1 MYVFTSHAPMDID
14 CHVNTLIG
22 DHSIF
27 AEEVKALEHDD
38 PEAAMES
45 LQDVTSLESELEE
58 PSKYK
63 SGEERS
69 HSGRRWFHKVRFKVR
84 LSRRS
89 KVAAEKVTK
98 YGETFKLGNSKFLY
112 TRRSKYTRGLTVR
125 WYYYKVRK
133 RKEHNIGCDAQS
145 EHELQHGINEDST
158 SVKGTLR
165 GTESGRRNPW
175 KKKKKRHKKLKKIL
189 EKQWG
194 NKAEKG
200 PWDGFRRD
208 YVVGEILEAS
218 RVPGRLRNETAKA
231 ILTAEGEQLDHK
243 GNEIWSSVKTVGENR
258 PSKFYLAS
266 QVWKPG
272 GKSDKDV
279 QPVDVHYTFINGR
292 EWDILETL
300 YPSIEELDP
309 YLELYVWDPGQA
321 EVAKR
326 LLELLK
332 ISHSKKILVK
342 GVEALEQEQL
352 KRAESDNTSPC
363 YAWNPGG
370 SVRGHLDGVPRLQCG
385 GSDMFW
391 SRHFQRSDKV
401 RKPLKFNL
409 GEDETEVG

>member
-1 MYVFTSHAPMDID
+1 MSSPANKRPSGSDGGVLPTSTVSNGGGGRVGRGALPRGRQMQKTFNNIKITILCGFITILVLRGTIGVGNLDSSNAYA
-14 CHVNTLIG
+14 VNQNIIEETNRILAEIRS
-22 DHSIF
+22 DSDPTDLDSDTTHSIYW
-27 AEEVKALEHDD
+27 VN
-38 PEAAMES
+38 
-45 LQDVTSLESELEE
+45 
-58 PSKYK
+58 
-63 SGEERS
+63 S
-69 HSGRRWFHKVRFKVR
+69 HGP
-84 LSRRS
+84 LN
-89 KVAAEKVTK
+89 
-98 YGETFKLGNSKFLY
+98 YL
-112 TRRSKYTRGLTVR
+112 
-125 WYYYKVRK
+125 
-133 RKEHNIGCDAQS
+133 S

-243 GNEIWSSVKTVGENR
+243 GNEIWSSVKIVGENR

-300 YPSIEELDP
+300 YQSIEELDP

-326 LLELLK
+326 LLELIK

-409 GEDETEVG
+409 GEDETEVE